1 MEIIV
6 SVLTNFL
13 RKCFI
18 FPSSGSSLML
28 LTCNNYLWSKLTL
41 CGQDIWKILFVFTSS
56 FDLLRSWGEQWP
68 KNNQNLNQSFLR
80 IHDNWPIRGRK
91 TKMLRCIVSG
101 IYESPTQCHLNFW
114 KQNLNAGSREFTF
127 SYSIS
132 WYAPT

>member
-28 LTCNNYLWSKLTL
+28 LTCNNYLWSKLAL

-68 KNNQNLNQSFLR
+68 KNNQNLNQSVEGKLKCCVASFRVFL
-80 IHDNWPIRGRK
+80 
-91 TKMLRCIVSG
+91 
-101 IYESPTQCHLNFW
+101 SPPVNVILISR
-114 KQNLNAGSREFTF
+114 KQNLNVGSREFSF